1 MDFKPEDLV
10 DLEEATLEIA
20 KKKIVPSIILD
31 SKGKPLMRM
40 GTGGRFDNF
49 FFWDTAFTAIWGRYF
64 VESLAIENCLDNLFA
79 ARTEDGFI

>member
-49 FFWDTAFTAIWGRYF
+49 FSGILLSQRYGVATF
-64 VESLAIENCLDNLFA
+64 LTLFQ
-79 ARTEDGFI
+79 

>member
-1 MDFKPEDLV
+1 MDFKSEDLA

-31 SKGKPLMRM
+31 SKGEPLMRM

-49 FFWDTAFTAIWGRYF
+49 FFLGHCVHCYMG
-64 VESLAIENCLDNLFA
+64 SLFS
-79 ARTEDGFI
+79 

>member
-1 MDFKPEDLV
+1 MDFKSEDLA

-31 SKGKPLMRM
+31 SEGEPLMRM

-49 FFWDTAFTAIWGRYF
+49 FSGTLRSLLYGVAIFLTLYQ
-64 VESLAIENCLDNLFA
+64 LKIL
-79 ARTEDGFI
+79 

>member
-31 SKGKPLMRM
+31 SEGKPLMRM
-40 GTGGRFDNF
+40 GTGGGFDNF
-49 FFWDTAFTAIWGRYF
+49 FFLGYGFHSNMG
-64 VESLAIENCLDNLFA
+64 SLLS
-79 ARTEDGFI
+79 

>member
-1 MDFKPEDLV
+1 MDFKPEDLI

-49 FFWDTAFTAIWGRYF
+49 FFLGHCFHGDMG
-64 VESLAIENCLDNLFA
+64 SLLS
-79 ARTEDGFI
+79 

>member
-1 MDFKPEDLV
+1 MDFNSEDLA

-31 SKGKPLMRM
+31 SEGKPLMRM

-49 FFWDTAFTAIWGRYF
+49 FFWDTAFL
-64 VESLAIENCLDNLFA
+64 SLIH
-79 ARTEDGFI
+79 I